1 MLVLLHVN
9 SRCPVEVKFIRSRP
23 AGQNHTGRKRVAAST
38 YEAKQTV
45 WLLSLGR
52 PCWRVSWFLSFP
64 PRCLLSPLFCFLLAL
79 VFFLLL
85 CTAFGVCVW
94 FINPQGATLREG
106 GKGERRRKRDSR
118 RSEKELEGSANAIF
132 NHLYAAV
139 GRGVHTLCLKVPNV
153 KNFTKIINRMWRNQ
167 QVFVLCCR
175 DIYRS

>member
-1 MLVLLHVN
+1 MSPFKQDTLPNLLLSQHLHIAFLLFPFFSFLREVLVLLHVN
-9 SRCPVEVKFIRSRP
+9 WRCPVEVKFIRSRP
-23 AGQNHTGRKRVAAST
+23 GGQNHTGRKRAAAST

-94 FINPQGATLREG
+94 FINPQGATLRER

-118 RSEKELEGSANAIF
+118 HSGKELDGSANAIF
-132 NHLYAAV
+132 NHY
-139 GRGVHTLCLKVPNV
+139 
-153 KNFTKIINRMWRNQ
+153 M
-167 QVFVLCCR
+167 
-175 DIYRS
+175 